1 MKVILILLSADR
13 FATPLIEFLVS
24 EGKRYNWKIIVAS
37 MYDHALYHRIKK
49 GEKDNLSFILIE
61 DEKQCDKEIKKSDVI
76 VGVVPDV
83 MLLKIAETCIVR
95 GKTLISPA
103 KLTRQM
109 FAKKVQAEEN
119 EALILLECGFTPGLD
134 HLTAKKMI
142 DHIHAKGGKISSFE
156 TYSGS
161 IVADSSID
169 NPLELKLTTGATE
182 LINLGKGNNRYI
194 IHGALQH
201 VPHHYLMSRAQPI
214 SMHGL
219 PNMVSIPDDDA
230 LYCRKLYDL
239 AEAKTVI
246 KGRIMRKGFEKFWD
260 VLIKLGLTN
269 TTNKVEMLDDPSF
282 INYLRSLLP
291 HSPNDAPE
299 HLLRV
304 HVGASDEDIEKLKWL
319 GLFEDAW
326 FEGVQSVTPSHIL
339 QYLLERK
346 LSMAEQ
352 DKDYIIIHHELGYSL
367 HQQFY
372 RFKATFLSEGSE
384 QKHSALA
391 KAVGWTIGAAAKA
404 VLVGNIKLKGVHT
417 PVRKEIYDPVLNELE
432 DLGIAFHVDEKTV
445 EPVEV

>member
-1 MKVILILLSADR
+1 
-13 FATPLIEFLVS
+13 
-24 EGKRYNWKIIVAS
+24 
-37 MYDHALYHRIKK
+37 MYDHALYHRMKE
-49 GEKDNLSFILIE
+49 GEKDNLSFILVE
-61 DEKQCDKEIKKSDVI
+61 DEKQCDREIKKSDVVI
-76 VGVVPDV
+76 GVVPDV

-95 GKTLISPA
+95 GRTLISPA

-109 FAKKVQAEEN
+109 FAKKIQAEEN
-119 EALILLECGFTPGLD
+119 DALVLLECGFTPGLD

-161 IVADSSID
+161 LVADSSID
-169 NPLELKLTTGATE
+169 NPLELKLTASATE
-182 LINLGKGNNRYI
+182 LLNLGRGNNRYI
-194 IHGALQH
+194 IDGALQH
-201 VPHHYLMSRAQPI
+201 VPYHFLMSRAQPML
-214 SMHGL
+214 MHRL

-246 KGRIMRKGFEKFWD
+246 KGRIVRKGFEKFWD
-260 VLIKLGLTN
+260 VLIKLGMTN

-291 HSPNDAPE
+291 HSPVDGLE
-299 HLLRV
+299 HLLKTY
-304 HVGASDEDIEKLKWL
+304 VGATDDDIEKLKWL

-352 DKDYIIIHHELGYSL
+352 DKDCIIIHHELGYSL
-367 HQQFY
+367 NQQFY
-372 RFKATFLSEGSE
+372 RFKATFLSEGTD
-384 QKHSALA
+384 QRHSALA
-391 KAVGWTIGAAAKA
+391 KAVGWTVGAAAKA

-417 PVRKEIYDPVLNELE
+417 PVRKEVYDPVLNELE
-432 DLGIAFHVDEKTV
+432 DLGIAFHVEEKILQPAEAGTMMN
-445 EPVEV
+445 